1 MKKIIALLALA
12 LTPAMGM
19 AETMKM
25 DLTEAISKH
34 LVKMD
39 AVNFKGNYTGK
50 SMKLTITNLQ
60 KSTMV
65 LKVTPGIILKADDT
79 SYQPMALASEEMV
92 VLQPMKQGQVEMYTF
107 CGNAPRRCPGVDM
120 HYTFSHTAN
129 EKLMP
134 VLKFIKD
141 NMLFDYLGQSAVW
154 AITNNH
160 EPSEIYDPER
170 PDVSKKLIDLVCQI
184 TKKDRPNYYSVGS
197 YTPIAGQ
204 PAYNPK
210 KLKIYAD
217 FELRLTEAKTLSLGV
232 YDQAGNMI
240 QKVFENEQFGAIGHK
255 FTVEFEAE
263 GVEAGNYYIRLTEA
277 GKAIKEQMV
286 KVD

>member
-1 MKKIIALLALA
+1 MKRIIALLALA
-12 LTPAMGM
+12 VAPNILM
-19 AETMKM
+19 AETIKM
-25 DLTEAISKH
+25 ELGEAINKH

-65 LKVTPGIILKADDT
+65 LKVTPGIILKADDS
-79 SYQPMALASEEMV
+79 SYQPMALASEETV
-92 VLQPMKQGQVEMYTF
+92 VIQPSKQSAVEMYTF
-107 CGNAPRRCPGVDM
+107 CGNAPRRCPGMDM
-120 HYTFSHTAN
+120 HYSFSHMAN
-129 EKLMP
+129 DKLMP

-160 EPSEIYDPER
+160 EPGEIYDPER
-170 PDVSKKLIDLVCQI
+170 PEISKKLIDLVCQI

-197 YTPIAGQ
+197 YSPAVGQ

-217 FELRLTEAKTLSLGV
+217 FELRLTDAKTLSLGV

-240 QKVFENEQFGAIGHK
+240 QKVFENEQFGAIGHR

-263 GVEAGNYYIRLTEA
+263 GVEAGNYFIRLTEA

-286 KVD
+286 RVD